1 MARENWI
8 KHLTVDK
15 RIVRLLSASTY
26 ENFPDAIREMVSNAY
41 DADATEVNITIDLNK
56 DFIEVRDNG
65 NGMTP
70 DEFGFFLRIAGQKRD
85 KLRISPVFGRR
96 QIGQFGI
103 GFLAIFPFGKEIEI
117 KSTALRSE
125 ITFKARIPAEKYNRE
140 GQTIDVEDIQIPGY
154 EIVDE
159 KYYDQHGTTIHISSL
174 TEVAK
179 RFFSNEGNVKSARDS
194 IMAFSPLERL
204 TWHLQEELP
213 LDYSQESP
221 YYKAFEDLGS
231 SALKVRLNDKELFRN
246 SPGTD
251 ILENSSWQYEDI
263 KCRFVIATNWKKVI
277 PEEAQHFKQRL
288 RNVGIGKRTSFS
300 LGLAGGLVAVWH
312 G

>member
-1 MARENWI
+1 
-8 KHLTVDK
+8 
-15 RIVRLLSASTY
+15 
-26 ENFPDAIREMVSNAY
+26 MVSNAY

-65 NGMTP
+65 NGMTL
-70 DEFGFFLRIAGQKRD
+70 DEFGFFLKIAGQKRD

-125 ITFKARIPAEKYNRE
+125 ITFKARIPAEKYNHE
-140 GQTIDVEDIQIPGY
+140 GQTIDVEDIQIPPGY
-154 EIVDE
+154 EIVDL
-159 KYYDQHGTTIHISSL
+159 KNKDQHGTTIHISSL

-179 RFFSNEGNVKSARDS
+179 RFFSNEGNVKSAKILS
-194 IMAFSPLERL
+194 LAFSPLERL
-204 TWHLQEELP
+204 TWHLQEKLP
-213 LDYSQESP
+213 LDYSQISP

-231 SALKVRLNDKELFRN
+231 SALEARLNDKELFRN
-246 SPGTD
+246 LHGTD

-263 KCRFVIATNWKKVI
+263 KCRFVIATNRKKVI

-300 LGLAGGLVAVWH
+300 FGLAGGAESPFGMANWRDIRS
-312 G
+312 